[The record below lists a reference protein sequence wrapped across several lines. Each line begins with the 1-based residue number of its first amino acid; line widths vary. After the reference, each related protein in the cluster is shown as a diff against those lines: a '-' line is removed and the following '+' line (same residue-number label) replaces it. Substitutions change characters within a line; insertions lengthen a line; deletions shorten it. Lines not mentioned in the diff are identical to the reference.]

1 MNKDGHRVNL
11 GMSRKSEN
19 DLMLFIPIAMLW
31 DYIVTI
37 YVYLKIVKTS
47 VALSCVTAASGLS

>member
-37 YVYLKIVKTS
+37 YMYLKIVKTS
-47 VALSCVTAASGLS
+47 VTH